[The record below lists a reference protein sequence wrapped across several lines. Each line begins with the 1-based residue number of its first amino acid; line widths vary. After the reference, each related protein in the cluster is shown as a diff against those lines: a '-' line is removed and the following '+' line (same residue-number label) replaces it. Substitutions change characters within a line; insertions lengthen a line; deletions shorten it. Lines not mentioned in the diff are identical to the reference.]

1 MANSSDGNPS
11 PLPDEL
17 AAALRR
23 ATDLTLNAFHSL
35 RVAVRD
41 HVHGERSRG
50 VSLDEID
57 ADLRSMI
64 AVAGGNGG
72 HQDHSPERIDELTRQ
87 VLKWSESFYLRRH

>member
-41 HVHGERSRG
+41 RVHGERSRG

-72 HQDHSPERIDELTRQ
+72 HPDHSAERIDELTRQ
-87 VLKWSESFYLRRH
+87 VLKWSESFYLRRQ